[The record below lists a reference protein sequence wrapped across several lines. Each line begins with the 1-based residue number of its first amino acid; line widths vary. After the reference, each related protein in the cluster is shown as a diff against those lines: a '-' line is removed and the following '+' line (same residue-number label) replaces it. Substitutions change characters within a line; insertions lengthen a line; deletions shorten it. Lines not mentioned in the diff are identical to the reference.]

1 MDAPSRFLPAVH
13 SRLAEI
19 EVLRQREGSASRRS
33 LLLLAATVIGGI
45 ALLGGGTIGALWLMG
60 NFVSRRTFALIGS
73 VVFTWVLIF
82 YAGYQAFTRIFQT
95 GDAERHDL
103 RRAFNDV
110 LLVPSLREALP
121 GCEVTSAILFD
132 HDAIRKSLLFHR
144 NHNRIAHTCSF
155 SGQTG
160 GLPFRASVFRI
171 AHRKPGAV
179 LQPRARSNAESWSNE
194 RLGHFFSGIFVHLDF
209 RNPFPVTVRLADPVY
224 EKNPFGFETARA
236 VNVVRSKSGDPAFDE
251 AFLLILDQGQTTPP
265 PIPEPLRR
273 LCFELRQHFNLPVF
287 LSFTETGV
295 YLAVATGDGRLPM
308 QLERLDESPAETL
321 ASELE
326 IIHKVPAAL
335 EALRRALAA
344 A

>member
-1 MDAPSRFLPAVH
+1 MDAPSRFLPAVRG
-13 SRLAEI
+13 RLAEI
-19 EVLRQREGSASRRS
+19 EVLRQREESAARRT
-33 LLLLAATVIGGI
+33 LPLMLVTIVAGI
-45 ALLGGGTIGALWLMG
+45 ALLWGGGAAAFWLAE
-60 NFVSRRTFALIGS
+60 NFISRRAFAKIGS
-73 VVFTWVLIF
+73 VAFVWALVF
-82 YAGYQAFTRIFQT
+82 YGGYKALDRVFRM

-110 LLVPSLREALP
+110 VLIPSLHDALP
-121 GCEVTSAILFD
+121 GFEVTSDTLFD
-132 HDAIRKSLLFHR
+132 HDSIKRSLLFHH
-144 NHNRIAHTCSF
+144 NHNRIAHTCGF
-155 SGQTG
+155 SGLTG
-160 GLPFRASVFRI
+160 GVPFRASVFRI
-171 AHRKPGAV
+171 AHRKHGAV
-179 LQPRARSNAESWSNE
+179 LQPRAKSNAEGWSNE

-209 RNPFPVTVRLADPVY
+209 RSPFPVTVRLADPVY
-224 EKNPFGFETARA
+224 EQNPFGFETARA
-236 VNVVRSKSGDPAFDE
+236 VNVVRSKSGDPAFDQ

-265 PIPEPLRR
+265 PIPEPLRH

-326 IIHKVPAAL
+326 IIQKVPAAL

>member
-1 MDAPSRFLPAVH
+1 MDAPSRFLPAVR
-13 SRLAEI
+13 SRLSEI
-19 EVLRQREGSASRRS
+19 EVLRQREESASRRS
-33 LLLLAATVIGGI
+33 LLLMAVTVIGGI
-45 ALLGGGTIGALWLMG
+45 ALLGGGTIGVLWLMG
-60 NFVSRRTFALIGS
+60 NFVSRRTFALIAS
-73 VVFTWVLIF
+73 VVFTWALIF
-82 YAGYQAFTRIFQT
+82 YAGYQAINRILQM
-95 GDAERHDL
+95 GEAEKHDL

-132 HDAIRKSLLFHR
+132 RDAINEGQLFHR
-144 NHNRIAHTCSF
+144 NHNRIAHTCGF

-160 GLPFRASVFRI
+160 GVAFRAAVFRI
-171 AHRKPGAV
+171 AHRRHGAV

-194 RLGHFFSGIFVHLDF
+194 RLGHFFSGIFVHLDH
-209 RNPFPVTVRLADPVY
+209 RSPFPVTVRLADPVY
-224 EKNPFGFETARA
+224 ERNPYGFETARA
-236 VNVVRSKSGDPAFDE
+236 VNVVRSKSGDPSFDE

-265 PIPEPLRR
+265 PIPESLRR
-273 LCFELRQHFNLPVF
+273 TCFELRQHFGLPVF

-308 QLERLDESPAETL
+308 QLERLEESPAETL

-326 IIHKVPAAL
+326 IIHKLPPAL

-344 A
+344 V